1 MNYDFSGM
9 YYRLFC
15 PSMIVIFGGILC
27 LLIAF
32 EGKKDRKGKKVVNR
46 KNVWFSIS
54 SICFGLLVAGY
65 YGYRIQ
71 LQDVKSFTGE
81 YVSERM
87 NTREAPPLPLTVEY
101 TFEDS
106 QGKERSFFLDVFSK
120 KRIWMEDFE
129 EGQEYVIYY
138 DARARIIVAIEE
150 VE

>member
-1 MNYDFSGM
+1 
-9 YYRLFC
+9 
-15 PSMIVIFGGILC
+15 MIVVFGGVLC
-27 LLIAF
+27 LML
-32 EGKKDRKGKKVVNR
+32 ELKGKKDRKGKKVVDR
-46 KNVWFSIS
+46 KKVWVWIS

-106 QGKERSFFLDVFSK
+106 QRKEGAFFLDVFSK
-120 KRIWMEDFE
+120 KDRNT
-129 EGQEYVIYY
+129 
-138 DARARIIVAIEE
+138 
-150 VE
+150 